1 MTPPNYSIIYY
12 MANQED
18 IPQEHLFTM
27 KYYPTDFFSST
38 NANDLPH
45 GFEGCTI
52 LQEESKGNMCK
63 TIDNDKKQN
72 NTSSKKQNNTSSKK
86 QNNTSS
92 GEIYK
97 CYQSELCKN
106 KALANQLYNIRDN
119 HYTSQERYENVK
131 NKYYFEVVKTVNLLI
146 GIIGVFMFI
155 RANNKASA

>member
-1 MTPPNYSIIYY
+1 MT
-12 MANQED
+12 NQED

-38 NANDLPH
+38 NANDLPQ

-63 TIDNDKKQN
+63 TIDND
-72 NTSSKKQNNTSSKK
+72 KK

-131 NKYYFEVVKTVNLLI
+131 NKYHFEVVKTVNLLI

>member
-1 MTPPNYSIIYY
+1 MT
-12 MANQED
+12 NQED

-38 NANDLPH
+38 NASDLPQ

-63 TIDNDKKQN
+63 MIDNDPN
-72 NTSSKKQNNTSSKK
+72 M
-86 QNNTSS
+86 SS

-131 NKYYFEVVKTVNLLI
+131 NKYHFEVVKTVNLLI

>member
-1 MTPPNYSIIYY
+1 

-38 NANDLPH
+38 NANDLPQ

-52 LQEESKGNMCK
+52 LQEESNGNMCK
-63 TIDNDKKQN
+63 TNDNDKK
-72 NTSSKKQNNTSSKK
+72 K
-86 QNNTSS
+86 NNTSS
-92 GEIYK
+92 GKFYK

-131 NKYYFEVVKTVNLLI
+131 NKYHFEVVKTVNLLI
-146 GIIGVFMFI
+146 GIVGLFMFI